1 MTKNQHQ
8 VTSKNS
14 RPSAAPQLKTA
25 HSRAGARPAST
36 SPSIALFLKGDAGT
50 SEDVIDLSKAEY
62 AALKRAA
69 APSGDGILMFMANAA
84 LEKIGWPGSSSPF
97 RGGLIVI
104 LQRPDGT
111 EWTRVYFNAL
121 ERHSIEACLKA
132 TGLTLLALIEK
143 AVSSQA
149 AQPSDRREAA

>member
-1 MTKNQHQ
+1 
-8 VTSKNS
+8 
-14 RPSAAPQLKTA
+14 
-25 HSRAGARPAST
+25 
-36 SPSIALFLKGDAGT
+36 
-50 SEDVIDLSKAEY
+50 LSKAEY
-62 AALKRAA
+62 TALKRAA
-69 APSGDGILMFMANAA
+69 DPSGDGILMFMANAA

-97 RGGLIVI
+97 RGGLILI

-111 EWTRVYFNAL
+111 EWTRVYFTAL

-149 AQPSDRREAA
+149 ARLNDHRKAAV

>member
-14 RPSAAPQLKTA
+14 RPSAAPQPKTA
-25 HSRAGARPAST
+25 HSRAGARPESNT
-36 SPSIALFLKGDAGT
+36 PCIALFPQGDT
-50 SEDVIDLSKAEY
+50 SASEEIIDLSKAEY

-97 RGGLIVI
+97 RGGFIVL
-104 LQRPDGT
+104 LQRPD
-111 EWTRVYFNAL
+111 R
-121 ERHSIEACLKA
+121 
-132 TGLTLLALIEK
+132 
-143 AVSSQA
+143 
-149 AQPSDRREAA
+149 

>member
-14 RPSAAPQLKTA
+14 RPSAAPQPKTA
-25 HSRAGARPAST
+25 HRRAGARPAST
-36 SPSIALFLKGDAGT
+36 SPCIALFLKGDAGT
-50 SEDVIDLSKAEY
+50 SEDVIDLSKAEC

-97 RGGLIVI
+97 RGGFIVL
-104 LQRPDGT
+104 LQRPD
-111 EWTRVYFNAL
+111 R
-121 ERHSIEACLKA
+121 
-132 TGLTLLALIEK
+132 
-143 AVSSQA
+143 
-149 AQPSDRREAA
+149 